1 MVAYTHFGK
10 QPDVFKHLILCEV
23 LHNEKPEVYVE
34 TNSACAIYT
43 MTRTPEQEYGIY
55 HFLNEIIKNSTLKNS
70 LYYQL
75 ENENMANGN
84 YLGSPALAMK
94 IMDKNVQEYLFFDL
108 EESALENIESFA
120 THQTIMPPI
129 KTFNCDSIDGVLKLL
144 PSLPKTTFLHIDP
157 YEIDKR
163 NNNGYTYLDV
173 LINATKLSM
182 KCLLWYGFMTI
193 NDKTR
198 LNKYVSEKLKK
209 ANIKDYTCTELI
221 MNAIRKD
228 TIICNPGILGSGI
241 LATNLSQYSKAIIQD
256 YSNKL
261 VEIYKNAQYKK
272 FDGSLYND
280 TISKKQNIRIKK
292 HL

>member
-23 LHNEKPEVYVE
+23 LHNEKPQVYVE

-55 HFLNEIIKNSTLKNS
+55 HFLNEVIKDSTLNNS

-94 IMDKNVQEYLFFDL
+94 VLNNHVQEYLFFDL

-120 THQTIMPPI
+120 AHQTIIPPI
-129 KTFNCDSIDGVLKLL
+129 KTFNCDSIEGALKLL
-144 PSLPKTTFLHIDP
+144 PSLPQTTFLHIDP

-173 LINATKLSM
+173 LINATRLGM

-209 ANIKDYTCTELI
+209 ANIKDYTCSELI

-228 TIICNPGILGSGI
+228 TIVCNPGILGSGI
-241 LATNLSQYSKAIIQD
+241 LATNLSQYSNAMIQN
-256 YSNKL
+256 YSKKL

-280 TISKKQNIRIKK
+280 TVRKKQNIRIKK

>member
-23 LHNEKPEVYVE
+23 LHNEKLQVYVE
-34 TNSACAIYT
+34 TNSAYAVYT
-43 MTRTPEQEYGIY
+43 MARTPEQEYGIY
-55 HFLNEIIKNSTLKNS
+55 HFLNEAIKSSTLKNS

-94 IMDKNVQEYLFFDL
+94 VLEKNVQEYLFFDL

-120 THQTIMPPI
+120 MHQTSIPPI
-129 KTFNCDSIDGVLKLL
+129 KTFNRDSIDGVLKLL
-144 PSLPKTTFLHIDP
+144 PSLPRTTFLHIDP

-163 NNNGYTYLDV
+163 NHNGYTYLDV
-173 LINATKLSM
+173 LINATRLGM

-193 NDKTR
+193 NNKIE

-209 ANIKDYTCTELI
+209 ADIKNYICSELI
-221 MNAIRKD
+221 MNTIRKD
-228 TIICNPGILGSGI
+228 TIVCNPGILGSGI
-241 LATNLSQYSKAIIQD
+241 LATNLSQNSNAMIQD
-256 YSNKL
+256 YSKKL
-261 VEIYKNAQYKK
+261 VDIYKDIQYKG
-272 FDGSLYND
+272 FDGSLYNEA
-280 TISKKQNIRIKK
+280 ICV
-292 HL
+292 

>member
-23 LHNEKPEVYVE
+23 LHNEKPQVYVE

-55 HFLNEIIKNSTLKNS
+55 HFLNEIIKSSTLKNS

-173 LINATKLSM
+173 LINATRLGM

-193 NDKTR
+193 SDKTR

-209 ANIKDYTCTELI
+209 ANIKDYTCSELI

-241 LATNLSQYSKAIIQD
+241 LATNLSQCSKTIIQD

-261 VEIYKNAQYKK
+261 VEIYKDAQYKE

-280 TISKKQNIRIKK
+280 IISKKQNIKIKR

>member
-173 LINATKLSM
+173 LINATKLGM

-209 ANIKDYTCTELI
+209 ANIKDYTYTELI

-228 TIICNPGILGSGI
+228 TIICNLGILGSGI